1 MKEVI
6 LSKTDDPQYGEQT
19 EKLINI
25 SRSEP
30 DASLFEAPA
39 GYTVKDETGEL
50 TLEWNSRR

>member
-1 MKEVI
+1 LKEVI